1 MLVHKIPWMSTL
13 LSALMGPLLIL
24 LLLFT
29 IGPCIIHKLVAFNRQ
44 WVSAVQVLMLL
55 QQYQKLEQADKGCT
69 ESEV

>member
-29 IGPCIIHKLVAFNRQ
+29 IGPCIIHKIVAFNRQ
-44 WVSAVQVLMLL
+44 RVSAVQVLMLL

>member
-13 LSALMGPLLIL
+13 LSALMDPLLIL

-44 WVSAVQVLMLL
+44 RVSAVQVMLL